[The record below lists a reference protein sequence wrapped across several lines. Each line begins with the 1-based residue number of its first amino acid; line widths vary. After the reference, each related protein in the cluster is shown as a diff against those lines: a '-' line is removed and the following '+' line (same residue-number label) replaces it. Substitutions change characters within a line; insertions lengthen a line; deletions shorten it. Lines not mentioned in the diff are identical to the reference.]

1 MSKIAFDNLMYIFTL
16 KRRHAAFAA
25 AFILLFCARSDV
37 YAARDR
43 EISAADLLEQ
53 LPDMLDSVPEPPA
66 VTEAEIVEL
75 EEGDPETYVFIHGS
89 IAHPPEP
96 ANLGGD
102 GRLDLSRPDT
112 GERLAAVYR
121 DSDGSYNQAGINKI
135 EWLMRCRLT
144 GKETPVS
151 IKLLEILDAVD
162 DRFGA
167 RGLTLLSGYR
177 TPRLNRSVKGAA
189 RRSMH
194 MLGWAADIRVPGHTP
209 AEVKEFS
216 GKLGA
221 GGVGYYPDTAFVH
234 LDAGR
239 PRRWEVRKRPAPKK
253 TVPGK
258 NKKAGH

>member
-1 MSKIAFDNLMYIFTL
+1 MNTNM
-16 KRRHAAFAA
+16 RRHTAFAA
-25 AFILLFCARSDV
+25 AFLLLFCAAPGAE
-37 YAARDR
+37 AARDK
-43 EISAADLLEQ
+43 EISADEFLER

-75 EEGDPETYVFIHGS
+75 EEGDPETYVFIHGN
-89 IAHPPEP
+89 IAHPPPP

-121 DSDGSYNQAGINKI
+121 NRDGSYNQDGINKI
-135 EWLMRCRLT
+135 QRLMRCRLT

-177 TPRLNRSVKGAA
+177 TPRLNKSLRGAA

-209 AEVKEFS
+209 AEIKEFS
-216 GKLGA
+216 GRLGA

-239 PRRWEVRKRPAPKK
+239 PRSWEVRKPPPRKK
-253 TVPGK
+253 TAPGK
-258 NKKAGH
+258 K